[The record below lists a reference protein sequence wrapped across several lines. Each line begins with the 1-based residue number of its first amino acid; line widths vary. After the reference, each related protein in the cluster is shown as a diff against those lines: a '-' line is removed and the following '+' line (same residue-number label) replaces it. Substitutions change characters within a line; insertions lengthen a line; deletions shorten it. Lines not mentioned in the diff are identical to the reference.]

1 MVPSDRGATLSATR
15 LLQAESE
22 RLRLAA
28 ARSRSGRAPVVSGPS
43 GHAPALP
50 ATAGVFRVSV
60 GAVEIRGMK
69 MTLEGCCLHPGAPT
83 ARAESPGP
91 ISCSQLARRRCSPER
106 HDDLREVVSVVGV
119 RPDRGECFVAE
130 AVAGGKP
137 ARTVDAIVGSGDRRR
152 QRSHLEAGGG
162 LPSSRRASSVAG
174 SHGRWR
180 AALGPEASGLARSTE
195 DRRPIGWRD

>member
-60 GAVEIRGMK
+60 GAVEIRPQRERR
-69 MTLEGCCLHPGAPT
+69 TCLPRRSLSVLGGSTGSSSSGVGRRLRA
-83 ARAESPGP
+83 ARSP
-91 ISCSQLARRRCSPER
+91 RR
-106 HDDLREVVSVVGV
+106 
-119 RPDRGECFVAE
+119 
-130 AVAGGKP
+130 
-137 ARTVDAIVGSGDRRR
+137 GDRTPRGVW
-152 QRSHLEAGGG
+152 SHSKGHHVDVCL
-162 LPSSRRASSVAG
+162 LYTSPS
-174 SHGRWR
+174 
-180 AALGPEASGLARSTE
+180 
-195 DRRPIGWRD
+195 